1 MRWWLVGGD
10 YTSGRL
16 PTNLHGQTD
25 ELVGEDLTHELVV
38 FVQLA
43 ARPPHAGEP
52 SEPFLCEQRAA
63 LVDHLKKTKREREGR
78 REE

>member
-38 FVQLA
+38 LGSMYVRQQQGGGGGL
-43 ARPPHAGEP
+43 H
-52 SEPFLCEQRAA
+52 
-63 LVDHLKKTKREREGR
+63 
-78 REE
+78 